1 MPTESTALTGSAAKP
16 AVAIRFSWLNS
27 KDDVQ
32 TAMVTAPESHMLKSS
47 TGPIYRIVAIR
58 IQAGL
63 EVGYAD
69 TMRKLLG
76 ALALSCLVL
85 AQGID
90 DNTNAKIR
98 KEEAERSQV
107 MHTLHMLADRYGPR
121 MTGSPN
127 HEAAVQ
133 WVIKQFTE
141 WGMKNAHR
149 EAWDFARTGWL
160 NERASGFIVSP
171 VRQNLKFEVVAW
183 TPSTAGTVSGSV
195 IQLELPQG
203 PMPAPAATD
212 ANAAPAGGRG
222 ARAGAARG
230 GGGGG
235 AGFGGPQRLGPT
247 KDQMDQWLEANKSK
261 IRGKAVMIGKAAVVP
276 VNFNPPALRRPDDQ
290 VKASYDPNNPNGGR
304 GGRGG
309 GGGGGGARGGNQD
322 PNRMSANQ
330 VAEAVDAWLLANGAL
345 VRLGDS
351 PMEHGII
358 RVAQH
363 RGYDSTKTI
372 PEVVLRN
379 DDYGRIE
386 RLLADGEDV
395 KAEFNIVNH
404 DYPEGKTSYNVVG
417 EIPGTDKAD
426 EIVML
431 GGHLDSWQ
439 SATGATDNGIGSS
452 IMMEAAR
459 IIQALGLKP
468 RRTIRVALWS
478 GEEEGL
484 LGSLAYVKQHFGT
497 FEDPKPEFAKLDC
510 YFNVDTGTG
519 RVRGGSVFGPPDAA
533 AILRRAL
540 DPFADLGVFGA
551 SATGSRA
558 TGGTDSTSFN
568 NAGLPGIG
576 MSQDPIEYNST
587 THHTNLDTYERIVP
601 EDVKGDSVVLAAA
614 VWYVANLDQMIPRF
628 TKENMPTPVAAR

>member
-1 MPTESTALTGSAAKP
+1 
-16 AVAIRFSWLNS
+16 
-27 KDDVQ
+27 
-32 TAMVTAPESHMLKSS
+32 
-47 TGPIYRIVAIR
+47 
-58 IQAGL
+58 
-63 EVGYAD
+63 
-69 TMRKLLG
+69 MRKLLP
-76 ALALSCLVL
+76 ALAVSCLVL

-90 DNTNAKIR
+90 DNMNAKIR
-98 KEEAERSQV
+98 KEEADHSQI
-107 MHTLHMLADRYGPR
+107 MHTEHMLTDRYGPR

-133 WVIKQFTE
+133 WVIKQFTD

-149 EAWDFARTGWL
+149 EPWDFARAGWL
-160 NERASGFIVSP
+160 NERATGHITSP
-171 VRQNLKFEVVAW
+171 VQQNLKFEVVAW
-183 TPSTAGTVSGSV
+183 TPSTKGTVSGSV

-203 PMPAPAATD
+203 PLPPAPAPD
-212 ANAAPAGGRG
+212 ANAAADGGR
-222 ARAGAARG
+222 AARG
-230 GGGGG
+230 GGGARGGG
-235 AGFGGPQRLGPT
+235 AGGRGPQRLGPT
-247 KDQMDQWLEANKSK
+247 KDEMDQWMEANKSK
-261 IRGKAVMIGKAAVVP
+261 IQGKIVMIGKQQVIA
-276 VNFNPPALRRPDDQ
+276 VNFNPPAMRRPDDQ
-290 VKASYDPNNPNGGR
+290 VKAQYDPNSENAGRGR
-304 GGRGG
+304 GGF
-309 GGGGGGARGGNQD
+309 GGGGGARGGNQD
-322 PNRMSANQ
+322 PNRLSAAQ
-330 VAEAVDAWLLANGAL
+330 VAEKLDAWLLSNGAL

-351 PMEHGII
+351 AMDHGII
-358 RVAQH
+358 RVSQH
-363 RGYDSTKTI
+363 RGYDSAKTI
-372 PEVVLRN
+372 PEVMLRN

-386 RLLADGEDV
+386 RLLADGDDV
-395 KAEFNIVNH
+395 TTEFNIVNH

-439 SATGATDNGIGSS
+439 SATGATDNGIGSA

-459 IIQALGLKP
+459 IIQAIGVKP

-497 FEDPKPEFAKLDC
+497 FENPKPEFAKLDC

-519 RVRGGSVFGPPDAA
+519 RVRGGGVFGPPEAA
-533 AILRRAL
+533 AVLRRAL

-551 SATGSRA
+551 SGGTSRA

-568 NAGLPGIG
+568 NAGLPGIS
-576 MSQDPIEYNST
+576 MSQDPIEYNSL

-601 EDVKGDSVVLAAA
+601 GDVKGDAVVLAAS

-628 TKENMPTPVAAR
+628 TRDKMPAPVAAR